1 MNIILENKN
10 QFNLPVF
17 LTFLSCCIGVLHLE
31 YIFSDHG
38 LLLVNLILVPFV
50 GIICLMLIP
59 RDNHSLLKLIGFFFF
74 IYCFILSLFLWHEF
88 DSLTNQFQF
97 TFYFPWVDYLYWA
110 KSWKL
115 EFNMLYQFI
124 VMGQD
129 TVAWNNFDYALAV
142 DGISIFFV
150 ILTTF
155 LMPLCLLLSWE
166 SVKIKLKEY
175 IIVLLLI
182 EFILIN
188 VFCVLDLFF
197 FYIAFESILIPM
209 FLLIGIWGSR
219 ERKIHAAYQFFIY
232 TLFGSVL
239 MLLAIMAIYFQ
250 LGTTNILVLLTN
262 NFSEEIQLILW
273 LAFFASFATK
283 IPLVPVHIWLPE
295 AHVEAPT
302 AGSVILAG
310 VLLKLGGY
318 GLLRFSIPMFPY
330 ATAYFMPLVYT
341 ISVIGIIYVSCTTI
355 RQIDLKKV
363 IAYSSVAHM
372 SFVTLGM
379 FANNVQ
385 GIEGSIFLMLS
396 HGIVS
401 SALFICIGV
410 IYDRY
415 HTRIVKYY
423 GGLTYVMPIY
433 SVIFLIFTLA
443 NISFPTTSSFV
454 GEFLVL
460 VGIFKVNKLVAFL
473 ASLGVILGAVY
484 AFWLYNRV
492 MFGRLKSEN
501 LLKFSDLSRREFFVF
516 LPFIFCVFLMG
527 IYPEIFLDI
536 ISFSSAGLLEYSLY

>member
-1 MNIILENKN
+1 MNLELTNKG
-10 QFNLPVF
+10 QFNLA
-17 LTFLSCCIGVLHLE
+17 LFLSFTVLCASSVHYQFVLG
-31 YIFSDHG
+31 DHG
-38 LLLVNLILVPFV
+38 ILLLSLILIPVL
-50 GIICLMLIP
+50 GILCLMLIS
-59 RDNHSLLKLIGFFFF
+59 RDNEYALKQVGFAFLIYNFLLSLL
-74 IYCFILSLFLWHEF
+74 LWHEF
-88 DSLTNQFQF
+88 DSLTSHFQF
-97 TFYFPWVDYLYWA
+97 TYYLPWVTVFFDTFFSIFGVVFPTI
-110 KSWKL
+110 KSISWL
-115 EFNMLYQFI
+115 
-124 VMGQD
+124 
-129 TVAWNNFDYALAV
+129 NFDYSLGI
-142 DGISIFFV
+142 DGISIFFI

-155 LMPLCLLLSWE
+155 LMPLCLLLSWD
-166 SVKIKLKEY
+166 SIKIKLKEY
-175 IIVLLLI
+175 IIILLLI
-182 EFILIN
+182 ELILIN
-188 VFCVLDLFF
+188 VFSVMDLFF

-209 FLLIGIWGSR
+209 FLLIGIWGAR

-239 MLLAIMAIYFQ
+239 MLLAIMAIYFH
-250 LGTTNILVLLTN
+250 LGTTDINVLMQST
-262 NFSEEIQLILW
+262 FSENRQIILW

-318 GLLRFSIPMFPY
+318 GLLRFSLPMFPY

-401 SALFICIGV
+401 SALFICIGI

-433 SVIFLIFTLA
+433 SIIFLIFTLA
-443 NISFPTTSSFV
+443 NISFPTTSSFI

-473 ASLGVILGAVY
+473 ASIGVILGAVY

-492 MFGRLKSEN
+492 MFGRLKTEY
-501 LLKFSDLSRREFFVF
+501 LIQFSDLSRREFFVF
-516 LPFIFCVFLMG
+516 LPFIFCVFVMG
-527 IYPEIFLDI
+527 IYPELFLDV
-536 ISFSSAGLLEYSLY
+536 ISFSSANLLEYSLY